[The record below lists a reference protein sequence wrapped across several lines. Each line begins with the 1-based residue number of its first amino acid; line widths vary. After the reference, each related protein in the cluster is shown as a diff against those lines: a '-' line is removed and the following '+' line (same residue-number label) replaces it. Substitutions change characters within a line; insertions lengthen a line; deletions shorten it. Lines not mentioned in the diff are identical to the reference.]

1 VITSLIEFAA
11 QFMRTS
17 LTTILLFLLWS
28 TCSANLQ
35 REQQSKQ
42 PATSPLTVT
51 YIANEGVLISHGN
64 KQVLIDGLFRKY
76 KPDYLFPP
84 QPVLESMEAA
94 RPPYNKID
102 VVLVSHPHLDHFH
115 PESVGSFLKNNRDAV
130 LVSSQQVAERLQKEF
145 KDFKDIESRVKQD
158 TAAWK
163 MTIGR
168 SEAGIV
174 LTTLGLRHGGSQ
186 FVSIQN
192 MGYIVV
198 VDGKKLLH
206 IGDADM
212 SEENFASFALPGE
225 AIDVAFI
232 PYWFLLSEKG
242 RALVRNH
249 IQPKHIIA
257 VHVPPA
263 EADSVSEQLRNV
275 APDVIVFTKPMESRT
290 FP

>member
-1 VITSLIEFAA
+1 MLPLLS
-11 QFMRTS
+11 
-17 LTTILLFLLWS
+17 TILLSLLWS

-35 REQQSKQ
+35 GDQQSKK
-42 PATSPLTVT
+42 PSKSPLTVT

-64 KQVLIDGLFRKY
+64 KQVLIDGLHRKY

-94 RPPYNKID
+94 RPPYNQID

-130 LVSSQQVAERLQKEF
+130 LVTSQQIAERLKQEF
-145 KDFKDIESRVKQD
+145 KDFKEIESRVKED

-168 SEAGIV
+168 SEAGIGF
-174 LTTLGLRHGGSQ
+174 TTLGLRHGGPQ
-186 FVSIQN
+186 FASIQN
-192 MGYIVV
+192 MGYIVA

-212 SEENFASFALPGE
+212 TEENFASFALPAE
-225 AIDVAFI
+225 AIDIAFI

-242 RALVRNH
+242 RALVKNH
-249 IQPKHIIA
+249 IQPKHVIA

-263 EADSVSEQLRNV
+263 EAESVSEQLRNV
-275 APDVIVFTKPMESRT
+275 APDVIVFTKTLESKT

>member
-1 VITSLIEFAA
+1 MIRLLSP
-11 QFMRTS
+11 
-17 LTTILLFLLWS
+17 ILLFLLWS

-35 REQQSKQ
+35 GDQQSRQ
-42 PATSPLTVT
+42 ATTSPLTVT
-51 YIANEGVLISHGN
+51 YIANEGVLISNGD
-64 KQVLIDGLFRKY
+64 KQVLIDGLHRKY

-84 QPVLESMEAA
+84 QPLLESMEAA
-94 RPPYNKID
+94 RPPYDKID
-102 VVLVSHPHLDHFH
+102 VILVSHPHLDHFH
-115 PESVGSFLKNNRDAV
+115 PESVGRFLKNNRDAV
-130 LVSSQQVAERLQKEF
+130 LVTSEQIAERLKKEF
-145 KDFKDIESRVKQD
+145 TGFKDIESRVKQD

-168 SEAGIV
+168 NEAGIG
-174 LTTLGLRHGGSQ
+174 LTTLGLRHGGPQ
-186 FVSIQN
+186 FATVQN
-192 MGYIVV
+192 MGYIVAV
-198 VDGKKLLH
+198 NGRKLLH

-212 SEENFASFALPGE
+212 SEENFASFNLPGE

-242 RALVRNH
+242 RGLVKNH
-249 IQPKHIIA
+249 IQPKHVIA

-275 APDVIVFTKPMESRT
+275 APDVIVFTKTMESRT